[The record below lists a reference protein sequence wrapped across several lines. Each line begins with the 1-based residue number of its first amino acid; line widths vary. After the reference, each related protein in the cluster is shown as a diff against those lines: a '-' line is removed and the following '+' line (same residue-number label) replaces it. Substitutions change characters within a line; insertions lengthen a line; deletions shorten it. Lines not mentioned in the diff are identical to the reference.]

1 MEQIVLAVS
10 MLGFLFHIPCYQTTH
25 RGLTMSRDPNDV
37 VKLYSG
43 PLVVVESYREALRDA
58 GIESRIVGTALTSVF
73 GGAIPDTIELW
84 VHQGDV
90 QKATATI
97 ERYEQ
102 RKGENKPQHHAHPTS
117 GPKPSAAP
125 VRKEPYTNPDPAGN

>member
-1 MEQIVLAVS
+1 
-10 MLGFLFHIPCYQTTH
+10 
-25 RGLTMSRDPNDV
+25 MSHDPNDV
-37 VKLYSG
+37 VKVYSG

-58 GIESRIVGTALTSVF
+58 GIECRIVGTALTSVF

-90 QKATATI
+90 EKATATI

-102 RKGENKPQHHAHPTS
+102 SNGENKPQHHTHPTS
-117 GPKPSAAP
+117 SHKPSAPPA
-125 VRKEPYTNPDPAGN
+125 RKEPYTNPDPA